1 MNDQWRNAVI
11 QAAEAMPIDFQDY
24 GSNRQVKAEQKFYET
39 AVSICPE
46 LEEHPF
52 FAKATVDEAIA
63 FALWNIANNINLS
76 QAIVWSPDPL
86 VSQCQHRD
94 DGRGVCIDCAAFL

>member
-24 GSNRQVKAEQKFYET
+24 GSNRQVKAELKFYET

-46 LEEHPF
+46 LEEHAF
-52 FAKATVDEAIA
+52 FAKATTDEAIA
-63 FALWNIANNINLS
+63 FALSEIAKVL
-76 QAIVWSPDPL
+76 VWSPDPL